1 MTQTITIKDPK
12 APATPSQLSY
22 LKSLVEKRNLPEVC
36 ERYQLAVKLGALTK
50 GGASS
55 LIDQLL
61 KAPMKTSQT
70 NTVQDWGKAKTVQ
83 AEAAQAEV
91 PKPQLTECPAWG
103 YYDIDGKIYC
113 WSVTSKDA
121 FPTLRVF
128 SAPYWGGVKW
138 TWKKASYASG
148 KPAVKAQGTWTPYA
162 GKGYYG
168 KNAVQKTSTVQV
180 PGVLAEAVANGIKP
194 MTIEELGAKGKQ
206 LNFCVKCGAQL
217 TDPVSVAQGIGPVC
231 IKTIHQ
237 W

>member
-1 MTQTITIKDPK
+1 MTQTITIKEPK
-12 APATPSQLSY
+12 APATPAQLNY
-22 LKSLVEKRNLPEVC
+22 LKALVEKRDLPEAC

-61 KAPMKTSQT
+61 KAPMKTT
-70 NTVQDWGKAKTVQ
+70 LTGVNGNTFTAVTPAP
-83 AEAAQAEV
+83 V
-91 PKPQLTECPAWG
+91 PQVETPVLTECPAWG